1 MDNMDEMDDIL
12 RQLEN
17 GENPALNALKE
28 ENARDA
34 ETAARFRVIA
44 KVTLALGVAA
54 IVGGFLTIGSPV
66 LPLVGAVAGGILLPV
81 SASAWAA
88 SALRNTSEDD

>member
-1 MDNMDEMDDIL
+1 MDNMDEMDDII

-17 GENPALNALKE
+17 GENPVLNALQE
-28 ENARDA
+28 EKAHDA

-54 IVGGFLTIGSPV
+54 IVGGFLTIAETSRK
-66 LPLVGAVAGGILLPV
+66 AVKSTIF
-81 SASAWAA
+81 
-88 SALRNTSEDD
+88 RR